1 MLRFLPVLLLLI
13 ILAATMRDDFALT
26 LVYLFI
32 GAAAAG
38 AWWSRKAL
46 AQIEPERKVGA
57 HAFLDEKVQV
67 RLQFR
72 NRGWLPVLWL
82 NIQDELPV
90 GLSSD
95 PSFSLITSLRP
106 GELAH
111 FDYTLDARKRGYYAI
126 GPLVIGSGD
135 ILGLHAQQQRQKASQ
150 YLTVYPKI
158 IPLSSVKLPSH
169 SPHGTLRHRQ
179 PIFEDPTRIFSKRA
193 YTSGDSLRRVDWK
206 ASATSGQ
213 LQVKQFEP
221 SISLETFICLDL
233 NAADYPQRSRIDASE
248 LAIVIAASLAAW
260 ITAQHQ
266 TVGLLVNGQD
276 PLVSADLPASL
287 PHPLPANKGQAH
299 LMRIL
304 EVLAR
309 VEITE
314 NSDLTALVQRQRY
327 HLPWGTTLIVITG
340 QASQPLLDELFQ
352 ARRAGQDT
360 LLILSGPSAYDPEL
374 ARRAAHYGIP
384 LVCIANERELDIWR
398 R

>member
-57 HAFLDEKVQV
+57 HAFLDEKVRV

-90 GLSSD
+90 GLSSE
-95 PSFSLITSLRP
+95 PSFSLVTSLRP

-126 GPLVIGSGD
+126 GPLRVSSGD
-135 ILGLHAQQQRQKASQ
+135 ILGLHAQRQLEKASQ
-150 YLTVYPKI
+150 YLTVYPRI
-158 IPLSSVKLPSH
+158 IPLSSVKIPSH
-169 SPHGTLRHRQ
+169 SPHGTLRHSQ

-206 ASATSGQ
+206 ATATSGQ

-233 NAADYPQRSRIDASE
+233 NAANYPQRSRIDASE

-276 PLVSADLPASL
+276 PLASASL
-287 PHPLPANKGQAH
+287 PANLPRPLPANKGQAH
-299 LMRIL
+299 LIRIL

-360 LLILSGPSAYDPEL
+360 LLVLAGPSAYNPDL
-374 ARRAAHYGIP
+374 ARRAAHFGIP
-384 LVCIANERELDIWR
+384 LVCIASERELDIWR